1 MGTPEERVDAGVA
14 DAVTLLLDAH
24 GSLLTWPPAAERL
37 LGRRA
42 VDVVG
47 TPAVELLAPEDA
59 ARPPEIAERCSTEG
73 GWTGVLRLRR
83 DDGTRVTLGVR
94 VAGFPEGIGGSS
106 ARWMVLAA
114 ESRSTARS
122 TASGMTPAM
131 MERIV
136 GQTPIGLAVVDTEL
150 RCVWS
155 NAALERFGGGPSQG
169 RLGRRLAEI
178 QPGLNATVLEA
189 QMRQVLETGVPVIDY
204 EHVGRFRT
212 DPRREQA
219 HAMSFVRLED
229 ERGVPVGVCYS
240 VVDISDRWR
249 ARKRLS
255 LLDRASEHIGRTL
268 DVMHTAQDLADVVVP
283 DLADYVAVE
292 LLESVIKG
300 AEPQAGPLGD
310 AVTVPLRRA
319 GMRSA
324 RQGEPEPAFGIGAVS
339 AYLEDTPPIRSLT
352 DGTSWI
358 SSRLDPLGLEWAA
371 GPAGVRALH
380 FGELGLHTA
389 MVVPIRARGVTLGV
403 TLFFRVRRA
412 DPFDGEDLRLA
423 EEVVARAAVC
433 LDNAR
438 RYTRER
444 DAALVLQRS
453 LLPHT
458 FPPQDAVEVATYY
471 RPADELS
478 GVGGDWFDVIPLS
491 GARIALVVGEVV
503 GHGIEA
509 AATMGQLRT
518 AVRTLADLDLP
529 PEELLAHL
537 DDLVVQVSRE
547 AGESATV
554 GVGGSALGSSC
565 LYVTYDPVSRHCV
578 MASAGH
584 LPPAVLRPAGERC
597 GAECG
602 EAVRF
607 PELPIGPA
615 LGLGGLPFE
624 ATELQMEE
632 GSVLALYTDGLV
644 APVEG
649 VDEGQDSGRTRLRA
663 ALEADEASLDA
674 LCRGVVDELAPARP
688 HDDVA
693 LLLARTR
700 CLDIGRVASWDLATD
715 PAVVGRARELS
726 TRQLEDW
733 GLGDLVFTTELVV
746 SELVTNAIR
755 HGSGPIRLRLI
766 LERAL
771 ICEVSDASSTSP
783 HLRHPRTTDEGGR
796 GLFLISQFAQR
807 WGTRYTDDGKIIWA
821 EQFLDGHGPD
831 VGVDIGIG
839 FDAVSMGGPA

>member
-1 MGTPEERVDAGVA
+1 MRTPEERVDAGVA
-14 DAVTLLLDAH
+14 DDVTLLLDAR
-24 GSLLTWPPAAERL
+24 GRVLNWPPAAERL
-37 LGRRA
+37 LGRVA
-42 VDVVG
+42 ADVLGTPVVG
-47 TPAVELLAPEDA
+47 LLAPEDA
-59 ARPPEIAERCSTEG
+59 ARPPEIAERCRTEG

-83 DDGTRVTLGVR
+83 DDGGTVTLGVR
-94 VAGFPEGIGGSS
+94 VVGLPEGVGGSPV
-106 ARWMVLAA
+106 RWIVLAA
-114 ESRSTARS
+114 ESGRTARS
-122 TASGMTPAM
+122 EASGMTPAM
-131 MERIV
+131 LERIV

-169 RLGRRLAEI
+169 RRGRRLAEI
-178 QPGLNATVLEA
+178 QPGLNAAVLEA
-189 QMRQVLETGVPVIDY
+189 QMRRVLETGVPVIDY

-219 HAMSFVRLED
+219 HSMSFVRMED

-249 ARKRLS
+249 ARQRLS
-255 LLDRASEHIGRTL
+255 LLDRASERIGRTL

-292 LLESVIKG
+292 LLESVVKG

-310 AVTVPLRRA
+310 AVAVPLRRA
-319 GMRSA
+319 GMRTA
-324 RQGEPEPAFGIGAVS
+324 RRGEPEPAFGIGAVS
-339 AYLEDTPPIRSLT
+339 AYHEGTPPIRSLT
-352 DGTSWI
+352 DGASWLG
-358 SSRLDPLGLEWAA
+358 SRLDPLGPEWAA
-371 GPAGVRALH
+371 GSAGGRAYH

-403 TLFFRVRRA
+403 ALFFRVRRA
-412 DPFDGEDLRLA
+412 DPFDEEDLRLA

-453 LLPHT
+453 LLPHS
-458 FPPQDAVEVATYY
+458 FPPQDAVEVASYY
-471 RPADELS
+471 GPADELS

-491 GARIALVVGEVV
+491 GARVALVVGEVV

-509 AATMGQLRT
+509 AATMGRLRM

-547 AGESATV
+547 AGKSTSAR
-554 GVGGSALGSSC
+554 GGGSSLGATC
-565 LYVTYDPVSRHCV
+565 LYVTYDPVSRRCV

-584 LPPAVLRPAGERC
+584 PPPAVLRPVGERC
-597 GAECG
+597 GVEG
-602 EAVRF
+602 REAVGF
-607 PELPIGPA
+607 PELSVGPA

-624 ATELQMEE
+624 AAESQLAE
-632 GSVLALYTDGLV
+632 GSVLALYTDGLTARAEDANDV
-644 APVEG
+644 
-649 VDEGQDSGRTRLRA
+649 QDGGRSRLRA
-663 ALEADEASLDA
+663 AMEAGDLPLDA
-674 LCRGVVDELAPARP
+674 LCRRVVDRLAPARP

-700 CLDIGRVASWDLATD
+700 CLDIGRVASWDLPTD
-715 PAVVGRARELS
+715 PAVVGRARHVS

-733 GLGDLVFTTELVV
+733 GLGDLAFTTELVV

-821 EQFLDGHGPD
+821 EQFLDGQGP
-831 VGVDIGIG
+831 GEGIGIG
-839 FDAVSMGGPA
+839 SDSVTLGGPA

>member
-14 DAVTLLLDAH
+14 DAVTLLLDAR
-24 GSLLTWPPAAERL
+24 GRLLSWPAAAERL

-42 VDVVG
+42 ADVLG
-47 TPAVELLAPEDA
+47 TPAVDLLVPEDA
-59 ARPPEIAERCSTEG
+59 ACTREIAERCCAEG

-83 DDGTRVTLGVR
+83 DDGRKVTLGVR
-94 VAGFPEGIGGSS
+94 VAGLPEGIGGSPV
-106 ARWMVLAA
+106 RWMVLAA
-114 ESRSTARS
+114 ESGSTARS
-122 TASGMTPAM
+122 MASGMTFTM
-131 MERIV
+131 LERIV

-155 NAALERFGGGPSQG
+155 NAALERFGGGPSQA
-169 RLGRRLAEI
+169 RRGRRLAEI
-178 QPGLNATVLEA
+178 QPGLNALVLEA

-212 DPRREQA
+212 GPRREQA
-219 HAMSFVRLED
+219 HSMSFVRLED
-229 ERGVPVGVCYS
+229 ARGVPVGVCYS
-240 VVDISDRWR
+240 VIDISDRWR

-255 LLDRASEHIGRTL
+255 LLDRASEHLGRTL

-300 AEPQAGPLGD
+300 AEPQAGRLGE

-324 RQGEPEPAFGIGAVS
+324 RQGEPPPAFGLGAVS
-339 AYLEDTPPIRSLT
+339 AYQEDTPPIRCLT
-352 DGTSWI
+352 DGTSWLGA
-358 SSRLDPLGLEWAA
+358 RLDPLGLEWAA
-371 GPAGVRALH
+371 GTSGGRALH
-380 FGELGLHTA
+380 FGELGMHTA

-412 DPFDGEDLRLA
+412 EPFDEEDLRLA
-423 EEVVARAAVC
+423 EEVVGRAAVC

-453 LLPHT
+453 LLPHA

-471 RPADELS
+471 GPADELS
-478 GVGGDWFDVIPLS
+478 SVGGDWFDVIPLS
-491 GARIALVVGEVV
+491 GARVALVVGEVV

-509 AATMGQLRT
+509 AAAMGRLRT

-547 AGESATV
+547 AGESAAT
-554 GVGGSALGSSC
+554 GVGGSSLGSTC

-584 LPPAVLRPAGERC
+584 PPPAVLRPPSSRG
-597 GAECG
+597 GAEDG
-602 EAVRF
+602 AAVRF
-607 PELPIGPA
+607 PELSVGPA

-624 ATELQMEE
+624 ATELRLEE

-644 APVEG
+644 APAEG
-649 VDEGQDSGRTRLRA
+649 ADDVHDGRSRLRA
-663 ALEADEASLDA
+663 ALEAGDAPLDA
-674 LCRGVVDELAPARP
+674 LCGRVVRELAPARP

-700 CLDIGRVASWDLATD
+700 GLGTGRVVSWDLPTD

-726 TRQLEDW
+726 SRQLADW
-733 GLGDLVFTTELVV
+733 GLGELAFTTELVV

-821 EQFLDGHGPD
+821 EQFLDGQGPEGGGA
-831 VGVDIGIG
+831 GVG
-839 FDAVSMGGPA
+839 FDAITLAEPG